1 MYSNGVGSTD
11 ALIKVVYKNDEKI
24 LNNKASEILQ
34 DQTCEYAVTDVTYQ
48 ISVSSG
54 TIVLITATLVLQD
67 LRGKVGET
75 IATSYRVEYVSA
87 NVGALKSKEVS
98 SDIGYNRHD
107 SLVLS
112 SGKLKLPQYGS
123 CDDINTTGTVP
134 KFGVSTITQCYK
146 TVNDDIKQ
154 NCTELYKVLETSY
167 TDFIQNN
174 SMIGS
179 TPGNKLEIPTI
190 LTNPLNRT
198 NLTETELCDH
208 LPSLLHILVFHKKSS
223 VSGEEIT
230 NVTFS
235 FEYGS
240 PGQLAGGKFVLQA
253 DLRFLMS
260 DLSEKRGSLSWQD
273 IADFFENRQELL
285 NSLIVLF
292 AALIYFAIPKNILS
306 SKL

>member
-11 ALIKVVYKNDEKI
+11 ALIKVVYKTNEKI
-24 LNNKASEILQ
+24 LNNKASEIVQ
-34 DQTCEYAVTDVTYQ
+34 DQTCKYAVTDVTYQ

-54 TIVLITATLVLQD
+54 TIVLITATIVLQD
-67 LRGKVGET
+67 LSSKVGET
-75 IATSYRVEYVSA
+75 ISTSYRVEFVSA
-87 NVGALKSKEVS
+87 DVEALKLKEVS
-98 SDIGYNRHD
+98 SDVGYNRHD
-107 SLVLS
+107 SLFVS
-112 SGKLKLPQYGS
+112 SGRLKLPQYGS
-123 CDDINTTGTVP
+123 CDDINITGSVP

-146 TVNDDIKQ
+146 TITKDIKQ
-154 NCTELYKVLETSY
+154 NCTELYKALETSY
-167 TDFIQNN
+167 SDFIQNN

-179 TPGNKLEIPTI
+179 TPGNKSEIPTI
-190 LTNPLNRT
+190 QTNPLNKT
-198 NLTETELCDH
+198 SLTKTELCDH

-240 PGQLAGGKFVLQA
+240 PGQLEGGKFVLQA

-260 DLSEKRGSLSWQD
+260 DLNEKRGSLSWQD
-273 IADFFENRQELL
+273 IAEFFENRQELL

-292 AALIYFAIPKNILS
+292 AALIYFAIPKNVLS